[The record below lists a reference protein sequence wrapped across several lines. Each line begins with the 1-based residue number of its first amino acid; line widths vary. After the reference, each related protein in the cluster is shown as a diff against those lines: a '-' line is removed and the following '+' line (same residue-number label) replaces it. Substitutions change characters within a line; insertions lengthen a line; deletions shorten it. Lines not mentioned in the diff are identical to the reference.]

1 MKHILN
7 PPISFKARAS
17 PETEAKMNFS
27 KLERQKVVE
36 QEKKIQ
42 LDPEETAKVKLVL
55 KLLGNAYS
63 SMKIYPP
70 ESPSIKYSFD
80 AFAEKMREFLDEY
93 EMLLIT
99 INEFRLIYKGKTV
112 FQDEKKQTSLP
123 FLFFK
128 DGMRELSFHKGLD
141 ENELQEFLVT
151 IKADSDLPPEN
162 IDIVNSLWVKDFA
175 HIRYFAPD
183 EFLESDIS
191 TAEEE
196 TDFEID
202 KTEFSKGK
210 VPLTRQDREDVDRR
224 SIALGLHL
232 SKSKEAGKDDK
243 NNQKNIMIPSQLA
256 ALSEDETP
264 KIESMIQ
271 ECRVASPM
279 FEMVNLLFELLF
291 LEERYDQFA
300 ATLNVLNQCF
310 KEVIYKFNYDL
321 AALIINRIR
330 ELEKTFSEHSK
341 DKAKLLERILQKARD
356 QSSLGHL
363 KKSFLEGQ
371 IENFDSLL
379 QYLKLLGPR
388 TLPLVADI
396 WEISKDPL
404 TRLKASHFL
413 FEMGSRDLPSLV
425 DLAQGNRI
433 SLTKE
438 IISLLGRIRGKK
450 IISYLEKF
458 IAHPDKSVR
467 LETIQALRN
476 IEDENANKI
485 LIKFL
490 SDEEP
495 EVCTLAAVGLKYFGD
510 KSTLAYVMQLVK
522 TKGFQERN
530 KMEKKALLLFLAM
543 AQSTEVCVFL
553 RSLLKKWRIFYRS
566 KLNETRLCTVPA
578 LEAMATPEALTALM
592 KGSKTR
598 NKTIRHACKVALW
611 KIASKDE
618 PRKS

>member
-1 MKHILN
+1 MRIFPLLIQRTDLGK
-7 PPISFKARAS
+7 
-17 PETEAKMNFS
+17 EKMNSS

-36 QEKKIQ
+36 QEKEFQ
-42 LDPEETAKVKLVL
+42 LDPEERAKVKLVL
-55 KLLGNAYS
+55 TSLGRAYS

-70 ESPSIKYSFD
+70 KSPSIKYSFD
-80 AFAEKMREFLDEY
+80 AFAEKMMEFLDEY

-112 FQDEKKQTSLP
+112 FQDEKKRTSFP

-128 DGMRELSFHKGLD
+128 DGMREMSFHKGLD

-151 IKADSDLPPEN
+151 IKTDSDLPPEN

-191 TAEEE
+191 AEEE
-196 TDFEID
+196 ADFEID

-232 SKSKEAGKDDK
+232 SKAKEEGKDGK
-243 NNQKNIMIPSQLA
+243 NNQENIMIPSQIA

-271 ECRVASPM
+271 ECRVASRM
-279 FEMVNLLFELLF
+279 SEMVNLLFEILF

-310 KEVIYKFNYDL
+310 KEVIYKFNFDL

-330 ELEKTFSEHSK
+330 ELEKIFSEHSE
-341 DKAKLLERILQKARD
+341 DKTKHLEKILQKARA
-356 QSSLGHL
+356 QNSLNHL

-371 IENFDSLL
+371 IENFDALL

-396 WEISKDPL
+396 WEISKDLL
-404 TRLKASHFL
+404 TRLKASNFL
-413 FEMGSRDLPSLV
+413 LEMGSRDLPALV

-438 IISLLGRIRGKK
+438 VISLLGRIRGKK

-458 IAHPDKSVR
+458 VAHQDKNVR

-476 IEDENANKI
+476 IEDEAANKI
-485 LIKFL
+485 LLIFL
-490 SDEEP
+490 SDKEP
-495 EVCTLAAVGLKYFGD
+495 EVRTLAAVGLKYFGD
-510 KSTLAYVMQLVK
+510 KTTLACVMQVVQ
-522 TKGFQERN
+522 TKGFQEKN
-530 KMEKKALLLFLAM
+530 KMEKKALFLFLAK
-543 AQSTEVCVFL
+543 AQSTEACAFL
-553 RSLLKKWRIFYRS
+553 RSLLKKWRIFYRA

-578 LEAMATPEALTALM
+578 LEAMATPEALMALRR
-592 KGSKTR
+592 GSKIR
-598 NKTIRHACKVALW
+598 NKTIRQACTIALR
-611 KIASKDE
+611 KITIKDE

>member
-1 MKHILN
+1 MN
-7 PPISFKARAS
+7 PPISFKSRSS
-17 PETEAKMNFS
+17 PEKEAKMDSS
-27 KLERQKVVE
+27 KLEGQKVVE
-36 QEKKIQ
+36 QEKKFQ
-42 LDPEETAKVKLVL
+42 PDPEEIAKVKLVL
-55 KLLGNAYS
+55 TFLGKAYS

-70 ESPSIKYSFD
+70 KSPSIKYSFD
-80 AFAEKMREFLDEY
+80 AFAEKMMEFLNEY

-99 INEFRLIYKGKTV
+99 INEFKLIYEGKTV

-128 DGMRELSFHKGLD
+128 DGMREMSFHKGLD
-141 ENELQEFLVT
+141 ENELQEFLET

-191 TAEEE
+191 TEEE
-196 TDFEID
+196 AADFEID

-224 SIALGLHL
+224 SVALGLHL
-232 SKSKEAGKDDK
+232 SKAKEEGKDDK
-243 NNQKNIMIPSQLA
+243 NNQENIMIPSQIA

-264 KIESMIQ
+264 EIESMLQ
-271 ECRVASPM
+271 ECRAASRM
-279 FEMVNLLFELLF
+279 SEMVNLLFELLF

-310 KEVIYKFNYDL
+310 KEVVYKFNFDL

-330 ELEKTFSEHSK
+330 ELEKTFSEHSE
-341 DKAKLLERILQKARD
+341 DKTKQLEKILQKARD
-356 QSSLGHL
+356 RSSLSHL

-379 QYLKLLGPR
+379 QYFKLLGPC
-388 TLPLVADI
+388 TLPFVADI

-404 TRLKASHFL
+404 TRLKASNFL
-413 FEMGSRDLPSLV
+413 LEMGSRDLPSLV
-425 DLAQGNRI
+425 DLAQDNRI

-458 IAHPDKSVR
+458 VAHQDKSVR

-476 IEDENANKI
+476 IEDDAANKI
-485 LIKFL
+485 LLKFL

-495 EVCTLAAVGLKYFGD
+495 EVRTLAAVSLKYFGD
-510 KSTLAYVMQLVK
+510 KTALAFVMKLVQK
-522 TKGFQERN
+522 KGFQKRN
-530 KMEKKALLLFLAM
+530 RMEKKALLLFLAM
-543 AQSTEVCVFL
+543 AQSTEVCAFL
-553 RSLLKKWRIFYRS
+553 RSLLKKWRIFYRT

-578 LEAMATPEALTALM
+578 LEAMATPEALTALR

-598 NKTIRHACKVALW
+598 NKTIRHACKIALR
-611 KIASKDE
+611 KIAYKDE
-618 PRKS
+618 SRKS